1 MNIDL
6 SVVKISPIEAR
17 DETRY
22 RRLMAEHHY
31 LGDLPKISHTLWYV
45 ATYENS
51 WIALLSFSAA
61 ALKCSV
67 RDQWIGWDFRNQ
79 YGRLKLIANN
89 SRFLILP
96 EWHYPNVASKIL
108 SLCHKRI
115 AQDWQIRFSQP
126 LLLLETFVDPSRF
139 HGTIYRASNWIYLGL
154 TKGYSRVR
162 QGYSSQPTSP
172 KYVFIYPLKSNVREE
187 LSARILNPLYQT
199 GELNMSLSAAQMQS
213 LPDFFMQIPDPR
225 RAQGRRHPLHVVLAI
240 AAAATLCGMSGYKA
254 IAGWAK
260 DLGKKAC
267 ERFGCRYEKGL
278 YIVPSESI
286 IRDVLVRVSP
296 DDFNAA
302 LQKWEA
308 FYGHT
313 DQRLAVDGKTM
324 CNAIDKEGKQTHIM
338 SVIGHES
345 ATCYTQKKSGLCL

>member
-1 MNIDL
+1 MNINL
-6 SVVKISPIEAR
+6 STLRINPIAQC
-17 DETRY
+17 DEIRY
-22 RRLMAEHHY
+22 RALMAQHHY
-31 LGDLPKISHTLWYV
+31 LGDLPKIGHTLWYV
-45 ATYENS
+45 VTHEET

-115 AQDWQIRFSQP
+115 AQDWQTRFSQP

-154 TKGYSRVR
+154 TKGYNRVR

-172 KYVFIYPLKSNVREE
+172 KYVFIYPLKPNARAE

-199 GELNMSLSAAQMQS
+199 GELNMSLSAKQMQS
-213 LPDFFMQIPDPR
+213 LPDFFSHIADPR
-225 RAQGRRHPLHVVLAI
+225 RTQGRRHPLRVVLAI
-240 AAAATLCGMSGYKA
+240 AAGATLCGMSGYKA

-260 DLGKKAC
+260 DLGKKAR
-267 ERFGCRYEKGL
+267 ERFECRYENGV

-296 DDFNAA
+296 DEFNAA
-302 LQKWEA
+302 LQKWETL
-308 FYGHT
+308 YGQA
-313 DQRLAVDGKTM
+313 DQSLAVDGKIM

-338 SVIGHES
+338 SVVGHDS
-345 ATCYTQKKSGLCL
+345 TACYTQKKSGHYL